1 MALGGG
7 HWQWLW
13 NFYLARARRIVPALL
28 ALCLGLLILGW
39 YLLPSPDYRTLG
51 THTLFALTF
60 LSNIKFWREAG
71 YFDAA
76 SHDKWLLHTWSLS
89 VEWQFYLL
97 FPLLI
102 LLVWRLFPG
111 RRAAFRALL
120 IGFAA
125 SLFLS
130 VLITPGQPSAAFFL
144 LPTRAWELFAGGLV
158 YLLGSH
164 WRPKPAS
171 AWRLEGIGFLL
182 IFIATT
188 AFGAESAWP
197 GYWAVLP
204 VAGAML
210 VLLAARQASPWTHP
224 RPLQAIGNWSYSIYL
239 WHWPVVVAL
248 VYLERAQQILPVLLG
263 LGLSI
268 LLGWLSYT
276 WVENPGRRLL
286 ARSRPW
292 PATAMVAGLTL
303 LVATPAFAVRQA
315 AGVAGRLPPAA
326 ELIAAEAG
334 NFNQRRTQCHA
345 MGGLDF
351 RRCVYGGP
359 AIRGILV
366 GDSHASAIA
375 TAVQQALPDTDQG
388 LLTFTYTS
396 CPTIF
401 GIKKRERGD
410 LRCAEFN
417 DWVMQEIATLPPEV
431 PLIIVNR
438 TSGNV
443 FGSNRPDEAGH
454 GQPSA
459 YFDQPVTSPT
469 PEFQAEFARRL
480 AASACRIARERPV
493 YLVRPLPEMPDDV
506 PKVAARKQLLG
517 QPVAIGVSLA
527 DYRQRHALVWAAQ
540 DQAHEECGAQILDP
554 LPWLC
559 DDTQCPGLKNGR
571 PLYYDSHHLSEYGN
585 RFLVP
590 MFQQVFHA
598 TDQHG

>member
-1 MALGGG
+1 M
-7 HWQWLW
+7 
-13 NFYLARARRIVPALL
+13 
-28 ALCLGLLILGW
+28 
-39 YLLPSPDYRTLG
+39 
-51 THTLFALTF
+51 
-60 LSNIKFWREAG
+60 
-71 YFDAA
+71 
-76 SHDKWLLHTWSLS
+76 
-89 VEWQFYLL
+89 
-97 FPLLI
+97 
-102 LLVWRLFPG
+102 
-111 RRAAFRALL
+111 ALL
-120 IGFAA
+120 IGFAV

-130 VLITPGQPSAAFFL
+130 VLITPGQSSAAFFL

-164 WRPKPAS
+164 WRPGAAS

-182 IFIATT
+182 IFTAAT
-188 AFGAESAWP
+188 AFNADSAWP

-286 ARSRPW
+286 ARSQPW

-315 AGVAGRLPPAA
+315 AGVAGRLPPAT

-334 NFNQRRTQCHA
+334 NFNQRRTQCHGW
-345 MGGLDF
+345 GGMDF
-351 RRCVYGGP
+351 HRCVYGGEDIQ
-359 AIRGILV
+359 AILV
-366 GDSHASAIA
+366 GDSHAESIV
-375 TAVQQALPDTDQG
+375 TALYSALPKPEQG
-388 LLTFTYTS
+388 LLSFTYNS
-396 CPTIF
+396 CSTIF
-401 GIKKRERGD
+401 GIKKRDRID
-410 LRCAEFN
+410 LKCAEFN
-417 DWVMQEIATLPPEV
+417 DWVMQEIAMVPPEV
-431 PLIIVNR
+431 PIIIVNR

-443 FGSNRPDEAGH
+443 FGSNRPDEAGY
-454 GQPSA
+454 GKPSA
-459 YFDQPVTSPT
+459 YFDLPLVSSTR
-469 PEFQAEFARRL
+469 EFQAEFARRL
-480 AASACRIARERPV
+480 ISSACQIARQRPV
-493 YLVRPLPEMPDDV
+493 YLVRPIPEMLVDV
-506 PKVAARKQLLG
+506 PKVAARKQL
-517 QPVAIGVSLA
+517 IGRPIEISINLT

-540 DQAHEECGAQILDP
+540 DQAHDECGAQILDP

-559 DDTQCPGLKNGR
+559 DDTQCSALKNGR
-571 PLYYDSHHLSEYGN
+571 PLYYDSHHLSEFGN

-590 MFQQVFHA
+590 MFQQVFHVM
-598 TDQHG
+598 